1 MHQSGCYSNMKS
13 TTTPSILVQTLNQK
27 GVYCIDTGRYDRAI
41 SFLIRAMEVSKQDQ
55 RQPACN
61 CEHCSLEAC
70 IEYSHSLVQEPSEMA
85 VDEEDH
91 CDFVQQFCS
100 HDKND
105 DDEGYLYRIPIVTK
119 PESMGHSM
127 GTIMPKIVTFNLALA
142 HHLKAIEENKNN
154 FKIAVRLYQLV
165 YQTEL
170 KEKSKASFFFA
181 LVAANNLADVH
192 GRLNNARK
200 QQQCLQFVLSAIMLM
215 GYDINSRNREYC
227 KVELDGFVR
236 NAASLILTPSCAAV
250 A

>member
-1 MHQSGCYSNMKS
+1 
-13 TTTPSILVQTLNQK
+13 
-27 GVYCIDTGRYDRAI
+27 
-41 SFLIRAMEVSKQDQ
+41 MEVSKQDQ
-55 RQPACN
+55 RRAACN

-70 IEYSHSLVQEPSEMA
+70 IEYSHSLVQEPCETAM
-85 VDEEDH
+85 DEDDS
-91 CDFVQQFCS
+91 CDFVQQFCNRDDS
-100 HDKND
+100 SAQD
-105 DDEGYLYRIPIVTK
+105 DDGYLYRIPIVTK

-127 GTIMPKIVTFNLALA
+127 GNIMPKILTFNLALA
-142 HHLKAIEENKNN
+142 HHLKALDEKKNN

-192 GRLNNARK
+192 RRLNNPQK

-215 GYDINSRNREYC
+215 GYDISSRNREYC
-227 KVELDGFVR
+227 KVQLDGFVR
-236 NAASLILTPSCAAV
+236 NATSLILTPSCAAV